1 MSTSSLID
9 LSTYPTRSPDDL
21 DKSDARKE
29 TAKRVARIGELHQQL
44 IAEKE
49 HAVLIVLQGMDAS
62 GKDGAMRNVFA
73 DCPAYGLRT
82 HAFGKPTEEE
92 FDHDFLWRVHPHVPA
107 KGEMVIFN
115 RSHYEDVLIQRVHGW
130 ITEEQVDRR
139 IDSINAFEHLLQYD
153 NSTLIL
159 KFYLHISKEQQREE
173 LMERVEEPEKFYKH
187 KDGDW
192 REREHWD
199 AYRSAYED
207 VIARSEIPWHI
218 VGTDQ
223 RWYRNYLMS
232 DIIVQALEGLKM
244 EWPPLVTNREWK
256 V

>member
-1 MSTSSLID
+1 MPAID
-9 LSTYPTRSPDDL
+9 LSTYPTRSPEDL
-21 DKSDARKE
+21 NKDDARAE
-29 TAKRVARIGELHQQL
+29 TAERIERIGQLHQQL

-73 DCPAYGLRT
+73 ACPPYGLRT
-82 HAFGKPTEEE
+82 KAFGKPTEEE

-139 IDSINAFEHLLQYD
+139 IASINAFERLLQED

-173 LMERVEEPEKFYKH
+173 LLERVHESDKFYKH

-192 REREHWD
+192 RERESWDGYRD
-199 AYRSAYED
+199 AYEN

-223 RWYRNYLMS
+223 RWYRDYLMT
-232 DIIVQALEGLKM
+232 DIIVQALEGLRM
-244 EWPPLVTNREWK
+244 EWPPLTTNRTWE
-256 V
+256 